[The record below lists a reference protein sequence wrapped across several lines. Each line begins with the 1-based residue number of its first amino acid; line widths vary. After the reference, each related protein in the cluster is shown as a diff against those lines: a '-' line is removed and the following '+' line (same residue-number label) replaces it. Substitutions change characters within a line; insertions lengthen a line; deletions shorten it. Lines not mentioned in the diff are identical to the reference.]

1 MIKMEILL
9 LVFFAQRSHRVISV
23 DNCLLHSEA
32 FNPIIDCFTDFAN
45 EYKLTPYDEKSHSG
59 LFASSVYAS
68 CNGNRRNY
76 GVYRNKWQETSTR
89 K

>member
-9 LVFFAQRSHRVISV
+9 LGFFAQRSHRVISV

-59 LFASSVYAS
+59 LCVICICVMQWKQTKLWCVS
-68 CNGNRRNY
+68 
-76 GVYRNKWQETSTR
+76 
-89 K
+89 